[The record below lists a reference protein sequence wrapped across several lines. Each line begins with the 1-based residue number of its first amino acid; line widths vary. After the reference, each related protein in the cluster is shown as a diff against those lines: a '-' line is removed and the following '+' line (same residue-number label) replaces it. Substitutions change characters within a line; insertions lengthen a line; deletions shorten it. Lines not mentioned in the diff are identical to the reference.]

1 MADKAIMDR
10 VKAVTAR
17 VLGLDAAAIK
27 DNAAFT
33 TDLGAES
40 VQSVE
45 LMAAF
50 EEEFDVELDEDASM
64 STQTIDAA
72 ANYIASVMKK

>member
-1 MADKAIMDR
+1 MADKAVLER

-17 VLGLDAAAIK
+17 VLGLDPAEIK
-27 DNAAFT
+27 DNAAFVK
-33 TDLGAES
+33 DLGAES

-50 EEEFDVELDEDASM
+50 EEEFEIEMDQDEAL
-64 STQTIDAA
+64 THQTIMAA
-72 ANYIASVMKK
+72 AEYIGGFLKK

>member
-1 MADKAIMDR
+1 MADKAVLER

-17 VLGLDAAAIK
+17 VLGLDPAEIK
-27 DNAAFT
+27 DNAAFV

-50 EEEFDVELDEDASM
+50 EEEFEIEMDQDEALSH
-64 STQTIDAA
+64 QTIDQAA
-72 ANYIASVMKK
+72 EYIGSCMKK